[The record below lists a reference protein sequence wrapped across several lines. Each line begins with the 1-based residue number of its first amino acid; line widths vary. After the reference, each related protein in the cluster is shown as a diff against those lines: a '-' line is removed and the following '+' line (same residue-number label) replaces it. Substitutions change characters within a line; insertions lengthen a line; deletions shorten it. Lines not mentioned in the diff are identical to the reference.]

1 MVVGLGVREL
11 AAVVA
16 TVLATVGAL
25 PQLRRLLA
33 SGDVA
38 GLSISSAAIGVG
50 TELAWAGYTVH
61 EGLWL
66 AVPEAALMV
75 ATNGLL
81 AVMMLRA
88 GAPGRRALRSGL
100 AWVATLLATF
110 VMWGAAGLAVLL
122 AVAYIVQVAPA
133 IWCVFRTACPSGVAV
148 GTWAMIGGEAV
159 LWGLYGWWSND
170 AACLAFGVVGTA
182 AAVAIVGRVVTT
194 RRRLP
199 ASGVGE
205 RRERRGYAEAGLVIG
220 DAVRPALL
228 EA

>member
-1 MVVGLGVREL
+1 M
-11 AAVVA
+11 VA

-61 EGLWL
+61 ERLWL
-66 AVPEAALMV
+66 AVPEAALMF

-88 GAPGRRALRSGL
+88 GASCRRALRSGL
-100 AWVATLLATF
+100 AWVVTLLATF

-133 IWCVFRTACPSGVAV
+133 MWCVFRTVCPSGVAV
-148 GTWAMIGGEAV
+148 GTWAMIGVEAV

-199 ASGVGE
+199 AGGVGV
-205 RRERRGYAEAGLVIG
+205 RRERRGYAEARLVIG